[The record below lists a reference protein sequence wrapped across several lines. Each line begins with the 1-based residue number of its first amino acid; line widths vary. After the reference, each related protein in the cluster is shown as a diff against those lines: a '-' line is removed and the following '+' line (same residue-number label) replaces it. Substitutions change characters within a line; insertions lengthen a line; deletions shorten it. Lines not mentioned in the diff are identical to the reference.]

1 MWTVQL
7 CEKILNSK
15 KYIHL
20 CEKRLCPLH
29 GKQFYLNAFEFGVF
43 ASKKLCVKLSH
54 AMHALGFLS
63 SDMLTPFIVSLA
75 TVKLYT
81 SNYYTLACIHWNKE
95 TVLGMLKRPDSDIIP
110 QTYIGRTPVVMTRIA
125 FEYHPLI
132 LKGLISGR
140 FHKKSAIRHVRSEK
154 PIRHYSESYYCPG
167 YSPYI

>member
-95 TVLGMLKRPDSDIIP
+95 TVLGMLKRPDSDIILNCRNGL
-110 QTYIGRTPVVMTRIA
+110 TG
-125 FEYHPLI
+125 FEFALTDAELSKKVGKLIFKKDLSIYAIIPYKIFHSSNNYHIKL
-132 LKGLISGR
+132 LFNL
-140 FHKKSAIRHVRSEK
+140 
-154 PIRHYSESYYCPG
+154 
-167 YSPYI
+167 